1 MLTTAMDSIRE
12 SNAKFARDVEYV
24 KETANDDIIDARLE
38 MAEAHFN
45 NETIGELEEAAAM
58 VDRLSSEENVVE
70 EKAEIDRI
78 LNADEN
84 LTFEEMVGIEE

>member
-24 KETANDDIIDARLE
+24 KETANDDIIDARVE

-45 NETIGELEEAAAM
+45 NETISELEEAAAM